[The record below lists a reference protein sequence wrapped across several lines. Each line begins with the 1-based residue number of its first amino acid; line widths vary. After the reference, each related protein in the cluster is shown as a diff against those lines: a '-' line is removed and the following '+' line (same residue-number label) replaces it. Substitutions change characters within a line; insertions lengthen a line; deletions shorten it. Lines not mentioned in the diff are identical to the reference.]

1 MRGSSKAFAE
11 SLRTLL
17 LVPVVLGVATCG
29 GRSQSINATRG
40 DGEAIPTSEADEN
53 SPGEANQGGAEP
65 VSGRSTPG
73 TTTVTGGASEGSDT
87 TTPADTSN
95 PVNATQPL
103 DASVPVQPPASPEV
117 VTLSPTVGCA
127 QQLAS
132 GDAHTC
138 VLYDDGRVACVGAN
152 DFGQLGDG
160 TTEHSPSFVHSAVD
174 DVSLIAAGGNT
185 TCAASRA
192 NVSCW
197 GDNGASQLG
206 VADLAQS
213 SEPLLTLSAPD
224 PSAVIQLALGRQH
237 GCALNGLI
245 HGYCWGTA
253 AGEATL
259 PSAVQLPQIGSGPR
273 QVLQL
278 GAARTRIV
286 EDGRLYDV
294 AWEVGGPSNVALTPN
309 TPDGVIANS
318 IGIDHDCLLKK
329 SGTVWCR
336 GGPYPAYYAVVA
348 DFGTEV
354 AEVVAGDGVT
364 CARAEDGAVW
374 CRGKNELGQ
383 LGDGTLDDTSSATG
397 VRLGRPAVEISLG
410 QKHAC
415 ARLDNGSVW
424 CWGWVPGAQ
433 PSLGPEHFSGP
444 APGERCANVVSVPV
458 PFNIS
463 PTESTGADELDD
475 ALLAW
480 AQNQCRCGDVQPE
493 PEPAAE
499 PVAVPECTE
508 AETVVLNG
516 CLQALATDADDTLR
530 CLAEEPWFRSVCA
543 ASCQGTG
550 ERLPSECLAASPI
563 AASPASCGELPSVLR
578 FCRRRFLGC
587 DGALSEVQVGPYET
601 CDGKNDC
608 PNGFDEA
615 NCSPGAMAFTCA
627 DGSQVAIAVVGDETP
642 DCPDGSDEWI
652 P

>member
-1 MRGSSKAFAE
+1 MRGF
-11 SLRTLL
+11 LT
-17 LVPVVLGVATCG
+17 VLGEPFRMLLSVSLALGVVSCG
-29 GRSQSINATRG
+29 GRSTAIDATRD
-40 DGEAIPTSEADEN
+40 DGETIPTSEADE
-53 SPGEANQGGAEP
+53 S
-65 VSGRSTPG
+65 
-73 TTTVTGGASEGSDT
+73 SDT
-87 TTPADTSN
+87 TAPADTSN
-95 PVNATQPL
+95 PGNGTQPL
-103 DASVPVQPPASPEV
+103 DSNVPVQLPAVPEV
-117 VTLSPTVGCA
+117 ETPSPTNGCA

-138 VLYDDGRVACVGAN
+138 VLYDDGRVACIGAN

-160 TTEHSPSFVHSAVD
+160 TTGDSAAFVHSAVD
-174 DVSLIAAGGNT
+174 DVSLLAAGGNT
-185 TCAASRA
+185 TCAASGA

-213 SEPLLTLSAPD
+213 SEPLLTLSSPE
-224 PSAVIQLALGRQH
+224 PSPVIQLALGRQH
-237 GCALNGLI
+237 GCALDGLI
-245 HGYCWGTA
+245 HGHCWGTA
-253 AGEATL
+253 AGEVTL
-259 PSAVQLPQIGSGPR
+259 PSAVQLPQIGLGPR
-273 QVLQL
+273 QMLQL
-278 GAARTRIV
+278 GAARTRLV

-294 AWEVGGPSNVALTPN
+294 AWEVGGPSEGIALTSN
-309 TPDGVIANS
+309 TPDGVVTNA

-348 DFGTEV
+348 DFDTDIAEV
-354 AEVVAGDGVT
+354 AAGDGVT
-364 CARAEDGAVW
+364 CARTEDGVVL

-383 LGDGTLDDTSSATG
+383 LGDGTDDDKSSTAR
-397 VRLGRPAVEISLG
+397 VRLGAPAVEISLG
-410 QKHAC
+410 QGHAC
-415 ARLDNGSVW
+415 ARLDDGSVW

-433 PSLGPEHFSGP
+433 PNPVPERLAGP
-444 APGERCANVVSVPV
+444 APGEHCTDVTSVPV

-499 PVAVPECTE
+499 PIAVPECTE

-530 CLAEEPWFRSVCA
+530 CLAEGLWFQSMCA

-550 ERLPSECLAASPI
+550 EQLPSECLTASPSAASP
-563 AASPASCGELPSVLR
+563 SSCGELPTVLR
-578 FCRRRFLGC
+578 FCRRRFLSC

-615 NCSPGAMAFTCA
+615 NCTPGAMAFTCA
-627 DGSQVAIAVVGDETP
+627 DGSQVTIAVVGDEIP